1 MKKISLKMN
10 SIRKIIIPLFI
21 SFFSLLI
28 ISGNSA
34 EPAKTS
40 FEAVTAKLDRN
51 GHLLAYF
58 NTAKTMKQLGQMMD
72 SLIEIAKS
80 NDSAN
85 PLANNPFIGPMVSGI
100 SEAIKPAYE
109 ESGIGQIG
117 GVGMSSLAIKKDQW
131 RQKTFIYRDSK
142 KGEGLIWEMFGSEPH
157 SLEIL
162 ELAPAQTAL
171 LAHSDL
177 RISALMDWVD
187 RISEKVTGGQSVTA
201 SAPTEFKDILNAFD
215 DEVGFLMTLDPNK
228 QLKIPGFMIQA
239 EEDLEMNSFAFALI
253 ARTRGDKIISM
264 INETMEGGFATPQ
277 RTKLKGVN
285 LNSIPLPLPIPI
297 EGLDISPCYFQVDDY
312 MVLASST
319 SLGKSIIEAKNGK
332 GQITENDDFR
342 RLTEGLDLTSNG
354 ISYVS
359 SNFTEWSIKLNEL
372 SMGQMPKELKDS
384 FDIYLKYNQ
393 QMEGMVSLIKSEK
406 DGIMLETRSSVNL
419 TGEYLAHTAA
429 SIAIILGSSVQQ
441 FNESGMF
448 DDLGGF

>member
-1 MKKISLKMN
+1 MN
-10 SIRKIIIPLFI
+10 SIKQIIIPLLTCFL
-21 SFFSLLI
+21 SLKI
-28 ISGNSA
+28 ISVNSA
-34 EPAKTS
+34 EPAKTN

-58 NTAKTMKQLGQMMD
+58 NTAKTMKQLDQMMD
-72 SLIEIAKS
+72 SFIEIANS
-80 NDSAN
+80 SDSAN
-85 PLANNPFIGPMVSGI
+85 PLANNPFLGPMVSGI
-100 SEAIKPAYE
+100 TEAIKPAYE

-117 GVGMSSLAIKKDQW
+117 GVGMSSLAVKKDQW
-131 RQKTFIYRDSK
+131 RQKTFIYREPEKSN
-142 KGEGLIWEMFGSEPH
+142 GLIWEMFGSEPH

-162 ELAPAQTAL
+162 ELAPAQTGL

-177 RISALMDWVD
+177 RISALMNWID
-187 RISEKVTGGQSVTA
+187 RISEKVTGGKSVMA
-201 SAPTEFKDILNAFD
+201 SAPAEFKDILNAFD
-215 DEVGFLMTLDPNK
+215 DEVGFLMTIDPNK

-239 EEDLEMNSFAFALI
+239 EEDLEMDSFAFALI
-253 ARTRGDKIISM
+253 ARTKGDKILSI
-264 INETMEGGFATPQ
+264 INEAMEGGFAPPQ
-277 RTKLKGVN
+277 KTKIKGVN

-332 GQITENDDFR
+332 GQITENDDFKT
-342 RLTEGLDLTSNG
+342 LTEGLDLTSNG

-384 FDIYLKYNQ
+384 FNIYLEYNKQ
-393 QMEGMVSLIKSEK
+393 IKGMVSLIKSEK

-429 SIAIILGSSVQQ
+429 SIAIILGNSVQQ

-448 DDLGGF
+448 DDLGGFE

>member
-1 MKKISLKMN
+1 MN
-10 SIRKIIIPLFI
+10 SIKQIIIPLLTCFL
-21 SFFSLLI
+21 SLKI
-28 ISGNSA
+28 ISVNSA
-34 EPAKTS
+34 EPAKTN

-58 NTAKTMKQLGQMMD
+58 NTAKTMKQLDQMMD
-72 SLIEIAKS
+72 SLIEIANS
-80 NDSAN
+80 SDSAN
-85 PLANNPFIGPMVSGI
+85 PLANNPFLGPMVSGI
-100 SEAIKPAYE
+100 TEAIKPAYE

-117 GVGMSSLAIKKDQW
+117 GVGMSSLAVKKDQW
-131 RQKTFIYRDSK
+131 RQKTFIYREPEKSN
-142 KGEGLIWEMFGSEPH
+142 GLIWEIFGSEPH

-162 ELAPAQTAL
+162 ELAPAQTGL

-177 RISALMDWVD
+177 RISALMDWID
-187 RISEKVTGGQSVTA
+187 RISEKVTGGQSVMA
-201 SAPTEFKDILNAFD
+201 SAPAEFKDILNAFD
-215 DEVGFLMTLDPNK
+215 DEVGFLMTIDPNK

-239 EEDLEMNSFAFALI
+239 EEDLEMDSFAFALI
-253 ARTRGDKIISM
+253 ARTKGDKILSI
-264 INETMEGGFATPQ
+264 INEAMEGGFAPPQ
-277 RTKLKGVN
+277 KTKIKGVN

-332 GQITENDDFR
+332 GQITENDDFKT
-342 RLTEGLDLTSNG
+342 LTEGLDLTSNG

-384 FDIYLKYNQ
+384 FNIYLEYNKQ
-393 QMEGMVSLIKSEK
+393 IKGMVSLIKSEK
-406 DGIMLETRSSVNL
+406 DGIMFETRSSVNL

-429 SIAIILGSSVQQ
+429 SIAIILGNSVQQ

-448 DDLGGF
+448 DDLGGFE

>member
-1 MKKISLKMN
+1 MN
-10 SIRKIIIPLFI
+10 SIKQIIIPLLTCFL
-21 SFFSLLI
+21 SLKI
-28 ISGNSA
+28 ISVNSA
-34 EPAKTS
+34 EPAKTN

-58 NTAKTMKQLGQMMD
+58 NTAKTMKQLDQMMD
-72 SLIEIAKS
+72 SLIEIANS
-80 NDSAN
+80 SDSAN
-85 PLANNPFIGPMVSGI
+85 PLANNPFLGPMVSGI
-100 SEAIKPAYE
+100 TEAIKPAYE

-117 GVGMSSLAIKKDQW
+117 GVGMSSLAVKKDQW
-131 RQKTFIYRDSK
+131 RQKTFIYREPEKSN
-142 KGEGLIWEMFGSEPH
+142 GLIWEMFGSEPH

-162 ELAPAQTAL
+162 ELAPAQTGL

-177 RISALMDWVD
+177 RISALMDWID
-187 RISEKVTGGQSVTA
+187 RISEKVTGGQSVMA
-201 SAPTEFKDILNAFD
+201 SAPAEFKDILNAFD
-215 DEVGFLMTLDPNK
+215 DEVGFLMTIDPNK

-239 EEDLEMNSFAFALI
+239 EEDLEMDSFAFALI
-253 ARTRGDKIISM
+253 ARTKGDKILSI
-264 INETMEGGFATPQ
+264 INEAMEGGFAPPQ
-277 RTKLKGVN
+277 KTKIKGVN

-332 GQITENDDFR
+332 GQITENDDFKT
-342 RLTEGLDLTSNG
+342 LTEGLDLTSNG

-384 FDIYLKYNQ
+384 FNIYLEYNKQ
-393 QMEGMVSLIKSEK
+393 IKGMVSLIKSEK
-406 DGIMLETRSSVNL
+406 DGIMFETRSSVNL

-429 SIAIILGSSVQQ
+429 SIAIILGNSVQQ

-448 DDLGGF
+448 DDLGGFE

>member
-1 MKKISLKMN
+1 MN
-10 SIRKIIIPLFI
+10 SIKQIIIPLLTCFL
-21 SFFSLLI
+21 SLKI
-28 ISGNSA
+28 ISVNSA
-34 EPAKTS
+34 EPAKTN

-58 NTAKTMKQLGQMMD
+58 NTAKTMKQLDQMMD
-72 SLIEIAKS
+72 SLIEIANS

-85 PLANNPFIGPMVSGI
+85 PLANNPFLGPMVSGI
-100 SEAIKPAYE
+100 TEAIKPAYE

-117 GVGMSSLAIKKDQW
+117 GVGMSSLAVKKDQW
-131 RQKTFIYRDSK
+131 RQKTFIYREPEKSN
-142 KGEGLIWEMFGSEPH
+142 GLIWEMFGSEPH

-162 ELAPAQTAL
+162 ELAPAQTGF

-177 RISALMDWVD
+177 RISALMDWID
-187 RISEKVTGGQSVTA
+187 RISEKVTGGQSVMA
-201 SAPTEFKDILNAFD
+201 SAPAEFKDILNAFD
-215 DEVGFLMTLDPNK
+215 DEVGFLMTIDPNK

-239 EEDLEMNSFAFALI
+239 EEDLEMDSFAFALI
-253 ARTRGDKIISM
+253 ARTKGDKILSI
-264 INETMEGGFATPQ
+264 INEAMEGGFAPPQ
-277 RTKLKGVN
+277 KTKIKGVN

-332 GQITENDDFR
+332 GQITENDDFKT
-342 RLTEGLDLTSNG
+342 LTEGLDLTSNG

-384 FDIYLKYNQ
+384 FNIYLEYNKQ
-393 QMEGMVSLIKSEK
+393 IKGMISLIKSEK
-406 DGIMLETRSSVNL
+406 DGIMFETRSSVNL

-429 SIAIILGSSVQQ
+429 SIAIILGNSVQQ

-448 DDLGGF
+448 DDLGGFE

>member
-1 MKKISLKMN
+1 MN
-10 SIRKIIIPLFI
+10 SIKQIIIPLLTCFL
-21 SFFSLLI
+21 SLKI
-28 ISGNSA
+28 ISVNSA
-34 EPAKTS
+34 EPAKTN

-58 NTAKTMKQLGQMMD
+58 NTAKTMKQLDQMMD
-72 SLIEIAKS
+72 SLIEIANS
-80 NDSAN
+80 SDSAN
-85 PLANNPFIGPMVSGI
+85 PLANNPFLGPMVSGI
-100 SEAIKPAYE
+100 TEAIKPAYE

-117 GVGMSSLAIKKDQW
+117 GVGMSSLAVKKNQW
-131 RQKTFIYRDSK
+131 RQKTFIYREPEKSN
-142 KGEGLIWEMFGSEPH
+142 GLIWEMFGSEPH

-162 ELAPAQTAL
+162 ELAPAQTGL

-177 RISALMDWVD
+177 RISALMDWID
-187 RISEKVTGGQSVTA
+187 RISEKVTGGQSVMA
-201 SAPTEFKDILNAFD
+201 SAPAEFKDILNAFD
-215 DEVGFLMTLDPNK
+215 DEVGFLMTIDPNK

-239 EEDLEMNSFAFALI
+239 EEDLEMDSFAFALI
-253 ARTRGDKIISM
+253 ARTKGDKILSI
-264 INETMEGGFATPQ
+264 INEAMEGGFAPPQ
-277 RTKLKGVN
+277 KTKIKGVN

-332 GQITENDDFR
+332 GQITENDDFKT
-342 RLTEGLDLTSNG
+342 LTEGLDLTSNG

-384 FDIYLKYNQ
+384 FNIYLEYNKQ
-393 QMEGMVSLIKSEK
+393 IKGMVSLIKSEK
-406 DGIMLETRSSVNL
+406 DGIMFETRSSVNL

-429 SIAIILGSSVQQ
+429 SIAIILGNSVQQ

-448 DDLGGF
+448 DDLGGFE

>member
-1 MKKISLKMN
+1 MN
-10 SIRKIIIPLFI
+10 SIRQIIIPLFTC
-21 SFFSLLI
+21 FLSLKI
-28 ISGNSA
+28 ISVNSA
-34 EPAKTS
+34 EPAKTN

-58 NTAKTMKQLGQMMD
+58 NTAKTMKQLDQMMD
-72 SLIEIAKS
+72 SLIEIANS
-80 NDSAN
+80 SDSAN
-85 PLANNPFIGPMVSGI
+85 PLANNPFLGPMVSGI
-100 SEAIKPAYE
+100 TEAIKPAYE

-117 GVGMSSLAIKKDQW
+117 GVGMSSLAVKKDQW
-131 RQKTFIYRDSK
+131 RQKTFIYREPEKSN
-142 KGEGLIWEMFGSEPH
+142 GLIWEMFGSEPH

-162 ELAPAQTAL
+162 ELAPAQTGL

-177 RISALMDWVD
+177 RISALMDWID
-187 RISEKVTGGQSVTA
+187 RISEKVTGGQSVMA
-201 SAPTEFKDILNAFD
+201 SAPAEFKDILNAFD
-215 DEVGFLMTLDPNK
+215 DEVGFLMTIDPNK

-239 EEDLEMNSFAFALI
+239 EEDLEMDSFAFALI
-253 ARTRGDKIISM
+253 ARTKGDKILSI
-264 INETMEGGFATPQ
+264 INEAMEGGFAPPQ
-277 RTKLKGVN
+277 KTKIKGVN

-312 MVLASST
+312 IVLASST

-332 GQITENDDFR
+332 GQITENDDFKT
-342 RLTEGLDLTSNG
+342 LTEGLDLTSNG

-384 FDIYLKYNQ
+384 FNIYLEYNKQ
-393 QMEGMVSLIKSEK
+393 IKGMISLIKSEK
-406 DGIMLETRSSVNL
+406 DGIMFETRSSVNL

-429 SIAIILGSSVQQ
+429 SIAIILGNSVQQ

-448 DDLGGF
+448 DDLGGFE

>member
-1 MKKISLKMN
+1 MKQ
-10 SIRKIIIPLFI
+10 IIIPLLTCFL
-21 SFFSLLI
+21 SLKI
-28 ISGNSA
+28 ISVNSA
-34 EPAKTS
+34 EPAKTN

-58 NTAKTMKQLGQMMD
+58 NTAKTMKQLDQMMD
-72 SLIEIAKS
+72 SLIEIANS
-80 NDSAN
+80 SDSAN
-85 PLANNPFIGPMVSGI
+85 PLANNPFLGPMVSGI
-100 SEAIKPAYE
+100 TEAIKPAYE

-117 GVGMSSLAIKKDQW
+117 GVGMSSLAVKKDQW
-131 RQKTFIYRDSK
+131 RQKTFIYREPEKSN
-142 KGEGLIWEMFGSEPH
+142 GLIWEMFGSEPH

-162 ELAPAQTAL
+162 ELAPAQTGL

-177 RISALMDWVD
+177 RISALMDWID
-187 RISEKVTGGQSVTA
+187 RISEKVTGGQSVMA
-201 SAPTEFKDILNAFD
+201 SAPAEFKDILNAFD
-215 DEVGFLMTLDPNK
+215 DEVGFLMTIDPNK

-239 EEDLEMNSFAFALI
+239 EEDLEMDSFAFALI
-253 ARTRGDKIISM
+253 ARTKGDKILSI
-264 INETMEGGFATPQ
+264 INEAMEGGFAPPQ
-277 RTKLKGVN
+277 KTKIKGVN

-332 GQITENDDFR
+332 GQITENDDFKT
-342 RLTEGLDLTSNG
+342 LTEGLDLTSNG

-384 FDIYLKYNQ
+384 FNIYLEYNKQ
-393 QMEGMVSLIKSEK
+393 IKGMVSLIKSEK
-406 DGIMLETRSSVNL
+406 DGIMFETRSSVNL

-429 SIAIILGSSVQQ
+429 SIAIILGNSVQQ

-448 DDLGGF
+448 DDLGGFE

>member
-1 MKKISLKMN
+1 MN
-10 SIRKIIIPLFI
+10 SIKQIILPLLTCFLSLKII
-21 SFFSLLI
+21 SV
-28 ISGNSA
+28 NSA
-34 EPAKTS
+34 EPAKTN

-58 NTAKTMKQLGQMMD
+58 NTAKTMKQLDQMMD
-72 SLIEIAKS
+72 SLIEIANS
-80 NDSAN
+80 SDSAN
-85 PLANNPFIGPMVSGI
+85 PLANNPFLGPMVSGI
-100 SEAIKPAYE
+100 TEAIKPAYE

-117 GVGMSSLAIKKDQW
+117 GVGMSSLAVKKDQW
-131 RQKTFIYRDSK
+131 RQKTFIYREPEKSN
-142 KGEGLIWEMFGSEPH
+142 GLIWEMFGSEPH

-162 ELAPAQTAL
+162 ELAPAQTGL

-177 RISALMDWVD
+177 RISALMDWID
-187 RISEKVTGGQSVTA
+187 RISEKVTGGQSVMA
-201 SAPTEFKDILNAFD
+201 SAPAEFKDILNAFD
-215 DEVGFLMTLDPNK
+215 DEVGFLMTIDPNK

-239 EEDLEMNSFAFALI
+239 EEDLEMDSFAFALI
-253 ARTRGDKIISM
+253 ARTKGDKILSI
-264 INETMEGGFATPQ
+264 INEAMEGGFAPPQ
-277 RTKLKGVN
+277 KTKIKGVN

-332 GQITENDDFR
+332 GQITENDDFKT
-342 RLTEGLDLTSNG
+342 LTEGLDLTSNG

-384 FDIYLKYNQ
+384 FNIYLEYNKQ
-393 QMEGMVSLIKSEK
+393 IKGMVSLIKSEK
-406 DGIMLETRSSVNL
+406 DGIMFETRSSVNL

-429 SIAIILGSSVQQ
+429 SIAIILGNSVQQ

-448 DDLGGF
+448 DDLGGFE

>member
-1 MKKISLKMN
+1 MN
-10 SIRKIIIPLFI
+10 SIKQIIIPLLTCFL
-21 SFFSLLI
+21 SLKI
-28 ISGNSA
+28 ISVNSA
-34 EPAKTS
+34 EPAKTN

-58 NTAKTMKQLGQMMD
+58 NTAKTMKQLDQMMD
-72 SLIEIAKS
+72 SLIEIANS

-85 PLANNPFIGPMVSGI
+85 PLANNPFLGPMVSGI
-100 SEAIKPAYE
+100 TEAIKPAYE

-117 GVGMSSLAIKKDQW
+117 GVGMSSLAVKKDQW
-131 RQKTFIYRDSK
+131 RQKTFIYREPEKSN
-142 KGEGLIWEMFGSEPH
+142 GLIWEMFGSEPH

-162 ELAPAQTAL
+162 ELAPAQTGL

-177 RISALMDWVD
+177 RISALMDWID
-187 RISEKVTGGQSVTA
+187 RISEKVTGGQSVMA
-201 SAPTEFKDILNAFD
+201 SAPAEFKDILNAFD
-215 DEVGFLMTLDPNK
+215 DEVGFLMTIDPNK

-239 EEDLEMNSFAFALI
+239 EEDLEMDSFAFALI
-253 ARTRGDKIISM
+253 ARTKGDKILSI
-264 INETMEGGFATPQ
+264 INEAMEGGFAPPQ
-277 RTKLKGVN
+277 KTKIKGVN

-332 GQITENDDFR
+332 GQITENDDFKT
-342 RLTEGLDLTSNG
+342 LTEGLDLTSNG

-384 FDIYLKYNQ
+384 FNIYLEYNKQ
-393 QMEGMVSLIKSEK
+393 IKGMISLIKSEK
-406 DGIMLETRSSVNL
+406 DGIMFETRSSVNL

-429 SIAIILGSSVQQ
+429 SIAIILGNSVQQ

-448 DDLGGF
+448 DDLGGFE

>member
-1 MKKISLKMN
+1 MN
-10 SIRKIIIPLFI
+10 SIKQIIIPLLTCFL
-21 SFFSLLI
+21 SLKI
-28 ISGNSA
+28 ISVNSA
-34 EPAKTS
+34 EPAKTN

-58 NTAKTMKQLGQMMD
+58 NTAKTMKQLDQMMD
-72 SLIEIAKS
+72 SLIEIANS
-80 NDSAN
+80 SDSAN
-85 PLANNPFIGPMVSGI
+85 PLANNPFLGPMVSGI
-100 SEAIKPAYE
+100 TEAIKPAYE

-117 GVGMSSLAIKKDQW
+117 GVGMSSLAVKKDQW
-131 RQKTFIYRDSK
+131 RQKTFIYREPEKSN
-142 KGEGLIWEMFGSEPH
+142 GLIWEMFGSEPH

-162 ELAPAQTAL
+162 ELAPAQTGL

-177 RISALMDWVD
+177 RISALMDWID
-187 RISEKVTGGQSVTA
+187 RISEKVTGGQSVMA
-201 SAPTEFKDILNAFD
+201 SAPAEFKDILNAFD
-215 DEVGFLMTLDPNK
+215 DEVGFLMTIDPNK

-239 EEDLEMNSFAFALI
+239 EKDLEMDSFAFALI
-253 ARTRGDKIISM
+253 ARTKGDKILSI
-264 INETMEGGFATPQ
+264 INEAMEGGFAPPQ
-277 RTKLKGVN
+277 KTKIKGVN

-312 MVLASST
+312 IVLASST

-332 GQITENDDFR
+332 GQITENDDFKT
-342 RLTEGLDLTSNG
+342 LTEGLDLTSNG

-384 FDIYLKYNQ
+384 FNIYLEYNKQ
-393 QMEGMVSLIKSEK
+393 IKGMVSLIKSEK

-429 SIAIILGSSVQQ
+429 SIAIILGNSVQQ

-448 DDLGGF
+448 DDLGGFE

>member
-1 MKKISLKMN
+1 MN
-10 SIRKIIIPLFI
+10 SIRKIIIPLFTFFLSLKLI
-21 SFFSLLI
+21 SV
-28 ISGNSA
+28 NSA
-34 EPAKTS
+34 EPAKTN

-58 NTAKTMKQLGQMMD
+58 NTAKTMKQLDQMMD
-72 SLIEIAKS
+72 SFIEIANS
-80 NDSAN
+80 SDSAN
-85 PLANNPFIGPMVSGI
+85 PLANNPFLGPMVSGI
-100 SEAIKPAYE
+100 TEAIKPAYE
-109 ESGIGQIG
+109 VSGIGQIG
-117 GVGMSSLAIKKDQW
+117 GVGMSSLAVKKDQW
-131 RQKTFIYRDSK
+131 RQKTFIYREPEK
-142 KGEGLIWEMFGSEPH
+142 NNGLIWEMFGSEPH

-162 ELAPAQTAL
+162 KLAPAQTGL

-177 RISALMDWVD
+177 RISALMDWID
-187 RISEKVTGGQSVTA
+187 RISEKVTGGQSVMA
-201 SAPTEFKDILNAFD
+201 SAPAEFKDILNAFD
-215 DEVGFLMTLDPNK
+215 DEVGFLMTIDPNK

-253 ARTRGDKIISM
+253 ARTKGDKILSI
-264 INETMEGGFATPQ
+264 INEAMEGGFAPPQ
-277 RTKLKGVN
+277 KTKIKGVN

-312 MVLASST
+312 IVLASST

-332 GQITENDDFR
+332 GQITENDDFKT
-342 RLTEGLDLTSNG
+342 LTEGLDLTSNG

-384 FDIYLKYNQ
+384 FNIYLEYNKQ
-393 QMEGMVSLIKSEK
+393 IKGMVSLIKSEK

-429 SIAIILGSSVQQ
+429 SIAIILGNSVQQ

-448 DDLGGF
+448 DDLGGFE

>member
-1 MKKISLKMN
+1 MN
-10 SIRKIIIPLFI
+10 SIKQIIIPLLTCFL
-21 SFFSLLI
+21 SLKI
-28 ISGNSA
+28 ISVNSA
-34 EPAKTS
+34 EPAKTN

-58 NTAKTMKQLGQMMD
+58 NTAKTMKQLDQMMD
-72 SLIEIAKS
+72 SLIEIANS
-80 NDSAN
+80 SDSAN
-85 PLANNPFIGPMVSGI
+85 PLANNPFLGPMVSGI
-100 SEAIKPAYE
+100 TEAIKPAYE

-117 GVGMSSLAIKKDQW
+117 GVGMSSLAVKKDQW
-131 RQKTFIYRDSK
+131 RQKTFIYREPEKSN
-142 KGEGLIWEMFGSEPH
+142 GLIWEMFGSEPH
-157 SLEIL
+157 PLEIL
-162 ELAPAQTAL
+162 ELAPAQTGL

-177 RISALMDWVD
+177 RISALMDWID
-187 RISEKVTGGQSVTA
+187 RISEKVTGGQSVMA
-201 SAPTEFKDILNAFD
+201 SAPAEFKDILNAFD
-215 DEVGFLMTLDPNK
+215 DEVGFLMTIDPNK

-239 EEDLEMNSFAFALI
+239 EEDLEMDSFAFALI
-253 ARTRGDKIISM
+253 ARTKGDKILSI
-264 INETMEGGFATPQ
+264 INEAMEGGFAPPQ
-277 RTKLKGVN
+277 KTKIKGVN

-332 GQITENDDFR
+332 GQITENDDFKT
-342 RLTEGLDLTSNG
+342 LTEGLDLTSNG

-384 FDIYLKYNQ
+384 FNIYLEYNKQ
-393 QMEGMVSLIKSEK
+393 IKGMVSLIKSEK
-406 DGIMLETRSSVNL
+406 DGIMFETRSSVNL

-429 SIAIILGSSVQQ
+429 SIAIILGNSVQQ

-448 DDLGGF
+448 DDLGGFE

>member
-1 MKKISLKMN
+1 MN
-10 SIRKIIIPLFI
+10 SIKQIIIPLLTCFL
-21 SFFSLLI
+21 SLKI
-28 ISGNSA
+28 ISVNSA
-34 EPAKTS
+34 EPAKTN

-58 NTAKTMKQLGQMMD
+58 NTAKTMKQLDQMMA
-72 SLIEIAKS
+72 SLIEIANS
-80 NDSAN
+80 SDSAN
-85 PLANNPFIGPMVSGI
+85 PLANNPFLGPMVSGI
-100 SEAIKPAYE
+100 TEAIKPAYE

-117 GVGMSSLAIKKDQW
+117 GVGMSSLAVKKDQW
-131 RQKTFIYRDSK
+131 RQKTFIYREPEKSN
-142 KGEGLIWEMFGSEPH
+142 GLIWEMFGSEPH

-162 ELAPAQTAL
+162 ELAPAQTGL

-177 RISALMDWVD
+177 RISALMDWID
-187 RISEKVTGGQSVTA
+187 RISEKVTGGQSVMA
-201 SAPTEFKDILNAFD
+201 SAPAEFKDILNAFD
-215 DEVGFLMTLDPNK
+215 DEVGFLMTIDPNK

-239 EEDLEMNSFAFALI
+239 EEDLEMDSFAFALI
-253 ARTRGDKIISM
+253 ARTKGDKILSI
-264 INETMEGGFATPQ
+264 INEAMEGGFAPPQ
-277 RTKLKGVN
+277 KTKIKGVN

-332 GQITENDDFR
+332 GQITENDDFKT
-342 RLTEGLDLTSNG
+342 LTEGLDLTSNG

-384 FDIYLKYNQ
+384 FNIYLEYNKQ
-393 QMEGMVSLIKSEK
+393 IKGMVSLIKSEK

-429 SIAIILGSSVQQ
+429 SIAIILGNSVQQ

-448 DDLGGF
+448 DDLGGFE

>member
-1 MKKISLKMN
+1 MN
-10 SIRKIIIPLFI
+10 SIKQIIIPLLTCFL
-21 SFFSLLI
+21 SLKI
-28 ISGNSA
+28 ISVNSA
-34 EPAKTS
+34 EPAKTN

-58 NTAKTMKQLGQMMD
+58 NTAKTMKQLDQMMD
-72 SLIEIAKS
+72 SLIEIANS
-80 NDSAN
+80 SDSAN
-85 PLANNPFIGPMVSGI
+85 PLANNPFLGPMVSGI
-100 SEAIKPAYE
+100 TEAIKPAYE

-117 GVGMSSLAIKKDQW
+117 GVGMSSLAVKKDQW
-131 RQKTFIYRDSK
+131 RQKTFIYREPEKSN
-142 KGEGLIWEMFGSEPH
+142 GLIWEMFGSEPH

-162 ELAPAQTAL
+162 ELAPAQTGL

-177 RISALMDWVD
+177 RISALMDWID
-187 RISEKVTGGQSVTA
+187 RISEKVTGGQSVMA
-201 SAPTEFKDILNAFD
+201 SAPAEFKDILNAFD
-215 DEVGFLMTLDPNK
+215 DEVGFLMTIDPNK

-239 EEDLEMNSFAFALI
+239 EEDLEMDSFAFALI
-253 ARTRGDKIISM
+253 ARTKGDKILSI
-264 INETMEGGFATPQ
+264 INEAMEGGFAPPQ
-277 RTKLKGVN
+277 KTKIKGVN

-332 GQITENDDFR
+332 GQITENDDFKT
-342 RLTEGLDLTSNG
+342 LTEGLDLTSNG

-384 FDIYLKYNQ
+384 FNIYLEYNKQ
-393 QMEGMVSLIKSEK
+393 IKGMISLIKSEK
-406 DGIMLETRSSVNL
+406 DGIMFETRSSVNL

-429 SIAIILGSSVQQ
+429 SIAIILGNSVQQ

-448 DDLGGF
+448 DDLGGFE

>member
-1 MKKISLKMN
+1 MN
-10 SIRKIIIPLFI
+10 SIKQIIIPLLTCFL
-21 SFFSLLI
+21 SLKI
-28 ISGNSA
+28 ISVNSA
-34 EPAKTS
+34 EPAKTN
-40 FEAVTAKLDRN
+40 FEAVTAKLDLN

-58 NTAKTMKQLGQMMD
+58 NTAKTMKQLDQMMD
-72 SLIEIAKS
+72 SLIEIANS
-80 NDSAN
+80 SDSAN
-85 PLANNPFIGPMVSGI
+85 PLANNPFLGPMVSGI
-100 SEAIKPAYE
+100 TEAIKPAYE

-117 GVGMSSLAIKKDQW
+117 GVGMSSLAVKKDQW
-131 RQKTFIYRDSK
+131 RQKTFIYREPEKSN
-142 KGEGLIWEMFGSEPH
+142 GLIWEMFGSEPH

-162 ELAPAQTAL
+162 ELAPAQTGL

-177 RISALMDWVD
+177 RISALMDWID
-187 RISEKVTGGQSVTA
+187 RISEKVTGGQSVMA
-201 SAPTEFKDILNAFD
+201 SAPAEFKDILNAFD
-215 DEVGFLMTLDPNK
+215 DEVGFLMTIDPNK

-239 EEDLEMNSFAFALI
+239 EEDLEMDSFAFALI
-253 ARTRGDKIISM
+253 ARTKGDKILSI
-264 INETMEGGFATPQ
+264 INEAMEGGFAPPQ
-277 RTKLKGVN
+277 KTKIKGVN

-332 GQITENDDFR
+332 GQITENDDFKT
-342 RLTEGLDLTSNG
+342 LTEGLDLTSNG

-384 FDIYLKYNQ
+384 FNIYLEYNKQ
-393 QMEGMVSLIKSEK
+393 IKGMISLTKSEN

-429 SIAIILGSSVQQ
+429 SIAIILGNSVQQ

-448 DDLGGF
+448 DDLGGFE

>member
-1 MKKISLKMN
+1 MN
-10 SIRKIIIPLFI
+10 SIKQIIIPLLTCFL
-21 SFFSLLI
+21 SLKI
-28 ISGNSA
+28 ISVNSA
-34 EPAKTS
+34 EPAKTN

-58 NTAKTMKQLGQMMD
+58 NTAKTMKQLDQMMD
-72 SLIEIAKS
+72 SLIEIANS
-80 NDSAN
+80 SDSAN
-85 PLANNPFIGPMVSGI
+85 PLANNPFLGPMVSGI
-100 SEAIKPAYE
+100 TEAIKPAYE

-117 GVGMSSLAIKKDQW
+117 GVGMSSLAVKKDQW
-131 RQKTFIYRDSK
+131 RQKTFIYREPEKSN
-142 KGEGLIWEMFGSEPH
+142 GLIWEMFGSEPH

-162 ELAPAQTAL
+162 ELAPAQTGL

-177 RISALMDWVD
+177 RISALMDWID
-187 RISEKVTGGQSVTA
+187 RISEKVTGGQSVMA
-201 SAPTEFKDILNAFD
+201 SAPAEFKDILNAFD
-215 DEVGFLMTLDPNK
+215 DEVGFLMTIDPNK

-239 EEDLEMNSFAFALI
+239 EEDLEMDSFAFALI
-253 ARTRGDKIISM
+253 ARTKGDKILSI
-264 INETMEGGFATPQ
+264 INEAMEGGFAPPQ
-277 RTKLKGVN
+277 KTKIKGIN

-332 GQITENDDFR
+332 GQITENDDFKT
-342 RLTEGLDLTSNG
+342 LTEGLDLTSNG

-384 FDIYLKYNQ
+384 FNIYLEYNKQ
-393 QMEGMVSLIKSEK
+393 IKGMVSLIKSEK
-406 DGIMLETRSSVNL
+406 DGIMFETRSSVNL

-429 SIAIILGSSVQQ
+429 SIAIILGNSVQQ

-448 DDLGGF
+448 DDLGGFE

>member
-1 MKKISLKMN
+1 MN
-10 SIRKIIIPLFI
+10 SIKQIIIPLLTCFL
-21 SFFSLLI
+21 SLKI
-28 ISGNSA
+28 ISVNSA
-34 EPAKTS
+34 EPAKTN

-58 NTAKTMKQLGQMMD
+58 NTAKTMKQLDQMMD
-72 SLIEIAKS
+72 SLIEIANS
-80 NDSAN
+80 SDSAN
-85 PLANNPFIGPMVSGI
+85 PLANNPFLGPMVSGI
-100 SEAIKPAYE
+100 TEAIKPAYE

-117 GVGMSSLAIKKDQW
+117 GVGMSSLAVKKDQW
-131 RQKTFIYRDSK
+131 RQKTFIYREPEKSN
-142 KGEGLIWEMFGSEPH
+142 GLIWEMFGSEPH

-162 ELAPAQTAL
+162 ELAPAQTGL

-177 RISALMDWVD
+177 RISALMDWID
-187 RISEKVTGGQSVTA
+187 RISEKVTGGQSVMA
-201 SAPTEFKDILNAFD
+201 SAPAEFKDILNAFD
-215 DEVGFLMTLDPNK
+215 DEVGFLMTIDPNK

-239 EEDLEMNSFAFALI
+239 EEDLEMDSFAFALI
-253 ARTRGDKIISM
+253 ARTKGDKILSI
-264 INETMEGGFATPQ
+264 INEAMEGGFAPPQ
-277 RTKLKGVN
+277 KTKIKGVN

-332 GQITENDDFR
+332 GQIIENDDFKT
-342 RLTEGLDLTSNG
+342 LTEGLDLTSNG

-384 FDIYLKYNQ
+384 FNIYLEYNKQ
-393 QMEGMVSLIKSEK
+393 IKGMVSLIKSEK
-406 DGIMLETRSSVNL
+406 DGIMFETRSSVNL

-429 SIAIILGSSVQQ
+429 SIAIILGNSVQQ

-448 DDLGGF
+448 DDLGGFE

>member
-1 MKKISLKMN
+1 MKQ
-10 SIRKIIIPLFI
+10 IIIPLLTCFL
-21 SFFSLLI
+21 SLKI
-28 ISGNSA
+28 ISVNSA
-34 EPAKTS
+34 EPAKTN

-58 NTAKTMKQLGQMMD
+58 NTAKTMKQLDQMMD
-72 SLIEIAKS
+72 SLIEIANS
-80 NDSAN
+80 SDSAN
-85 PLANNPFIGPMVSGI
+85 PLANNPFLGPMVSGI
-100 SEAIKPAYE
+100 TEAIKPAYE

-117 GVGMSSLAIKKDQW
+117 GVGMSSLAVKKDQW
-131 RQKTFIYRDSK
+131 RQKTFIYREPEKSN
-142 KGEGLIWEMFGSEPH
+142 GLIWEMFGSEPH

-162 ELAPAQTAL
+162 ELAPAQTGL

-177 RISALMDWVD
+177 RISALMDWID
-187 RISEKVTGGQSVTA
+187 RISEKVTGGQSVMA
-201 SAPTEFKDILNAFD
+201 SAPAEFKDILNAFD
-215 DEVGFLMTLDPNK
+215 DEVGFLMTIDPNK

-239 EEDLEMNSFAFALI
+239 EEDLEMDSFAFALI
-253 ARTRGDKIISM
+253 ARTKGDKILSI
-264 INETMEGGFATPQ
+264 INETMEGGFAPPQ
-277 RTKLKGVN
+277 KTKIKGVN

-332 GQITENDDFR
+332 GQITENDDFKT
-342 RLTEGLDLTSNG
+342 LTEGLDLTSNG

-384 FDIYLKYNQ
+384 FNIYLEYNKQ
-393 QMEGMVSLIKSEK
+393 IKGMVSLIKSEK
-406 DGIMLETRSSVNL
+406 DGIMFETRSSVNL

-429 SIAIILGSSVQQ
+429 SIAIILGNSVQQ

-448 DDLGGF
+448 DDLGGFE

>member
-1 MKKISLKMN
+1 MN
-10 SIRKIIIPLFI
+10 SIRQIIIPLLTCFL
-21 SFFSLLI
+21 SLKI
-28 ISGNSA
+28 ISVNSA
-34 EPAKTS
+34 EPAKTN
-40 FEAVTAKLDRN
+40 FEAVTAKLDLN

-58 NTAKTMKQLGQMMD
+58 NTAKTMKQLDQMMD
-72 SLIEIAKS
+72 SLIEIANS
-80 NDSAN
+80 SDSAN
-85 PLANNPFIGPMVSGI
+85 PLANNPFLGPMVSGI
-100 SEAIKPAYE
+100 TEAIKPAYE

-117 GVGMSSLAIKKDQW
+117 GVGMSSLAVKKDQW
-131 RQKTFIYRDSK
+131 RQKTFIYREPEKSN
-142 KGEGLIWEMFGSEPH
+142 GLIWEMFGNEPH

-162 ELAPAQTAL
+162 ELAPAQTGL

-177 RISALMDWVD
+177 RISALMDWID
-187 RISEKVTGGQSVTA
+187 RISEKVTGGQSVMA
-201 SAPTEFKDILNAFD
+201 SAPAEFKDILNAFD
-215 DEVGFLMTLDPNK
+215 DEVGFLMTIDPNK

-239 EEDLEMNSFAFALI
+239 EEDLEMDSFAFALI
-253 ARTRGDKIISM
+253 ARTKGDKILSI
-264 INETMEGGFATPQ
+264 INEAMEGGFAPPQ
-277 RTKLKGVN
+277 KTKIKGVN

-332 GQITENDDFR
+332 GQITENDDFKT
-342 RLTEGLDLTSNG
+342 LTEGLDLTSNG

-384 FDIYLKYNQ
+384 FNIYLEYNKQ
-393 QMEGMVSLIKSEK
+393 IKGMISLIKSEK
-406 DGIMLETRSSVNL
+406 DGIMFETRSSVNL

-429 SIAIILGSSVQQ
+429 SIAIILGNSVQQ

-448 DDLGGF
+448 DDLGGFE

>member
-1 MKKISLKMN
+1 MN
-10 SIRKIIIPLFI
+10 SIRKIIIPLFTCLL
-21 SFFSLLI
+21 SLKI
-28 ISGNSA
+28 ISVNSA
-34 EPAKTS
+34 EPAKTN

-58 NTAKTMKQLGQMMD
+58 NTAKTMKQLDQMMD
-72 SLIEIAKS
+72 SFIEIANS
-80 NDSAN
+80 SDSAN
-85 PLANNPFIGPMVSGI
+85 PLANNPFLGPMVSGI
-100 SEAIKPAYE
+100 TEAIKPAYE

-117 GVGMSSLAIKKDQW
+117 GVGMSSLAVKKDQW
-131 RQKTFIYRDSK
+131 RQKTFIYREPEKSN
-142 KGEGLIWEMFGSEPH
+142 GLIWEMFGSEPH

-162 ELAPAQTAL
+162 ELAPAQTGL

-177 RISALMDWVD
+177 RISALMDWID
-187 RISEKVTGGQSVTA
+187 RISEKVTGGQSVMA
-201 SAPTEFKDILNAFD
+201 SAPAEFKDILNAFD
-215 DEVGFLMTLDPNK
+215 DEVGFLMTIDPNK

-253 ARTRGDKIISM
+253 ARTKGDKILSI
-264 INETMEGGFATPQ
+264 INEAMEGGFAPPQ
-277 RTKLKGVN
+277 KTKIKGVN

-332 GQITENDDFR
+332 GQITENDDFKT
-342 RLTEGLDLTSNG
+342 LTEGLDLTSNG

-384 FDIYLKYNQ
+384 FNIYLEYNKKIK
-393 QMEGMVSLIKSEK
+393 GMVSLIKSEK
-406 DGIMLETRSSVNL
+406 DGIMFETRTSVNL

-429 SIAIILGSSVQQ
+429 SIAIILGTSVQQ

-448 DDLGGF
+448 DDLGGFE

>member
-1 MKKISLKMN
+1 MN
-10 SIRKIIIPLFI
+10 SIKQIIIPLLTCFL
-21 SFFSLLI
+21 SLKI
-28 ISGNSA
+28 ISVNSA
-34 EPAKTS
+34 EPAKTN

-58 NTAKTMKQLGQMMD
+58 NTAKTMKQLDQMMD
-72 SLIEIAKS
+72 SLIEIANS
-80 NDSAN
+80 SDSAN
-85 PLANNPFIGPMVSGI
+85 PLANNPFLGPMVSGI
-100 SEAIKPAYE
+100 TEAIKPAYE

-117 GVGMSSLAIKKDQW
+117 GVGMSSLAVKKDQW
-131 RQKTFIYRDSK
+131 RQKTFIYREPEKSN
-142 KGEGLIWEMFGSEPH
+142 GLIWEMFGSEPH

-162 ELAPAQTAL
+162 ELAPAQTGL

-177 RISALMDWVD
+177 RISALMDWID
-187 RISEKVTGGQSVTA
+187 RISEKVTGGQSVMA
-201 SAPTEFKDILNAFD
+201 SAPAEFKDILNAFD
-215 DEVGFLMTLDPNK
+215 DEVGFLMTIDPNK

-239 EEDLEMNSFAFALI
+239 EEDLEMDSFAFALI
-253 ARTRGDKIISM
+253 ARTKGDKILSI
-264 INETMEGGFATPQ
+264 INEAMEGGFAPPQ
-277 RTKLKGVN
+277 KTKIKGVN

-332 GQITENDDFR
+332 GQITENDDFKT
-342 RLTEGLDLTSNG
+342 LTEGLDLTSNG

-384 FDIYLKYNQ
+384 FNIYLEYNKQ
-393 QMEGMVSLIKSEK
+393 IKGMVSLIKSEK

-429 SIAIILGSSVQQ
+429 SIAIILGNSVQQ

-448 DDLGGF
+448 DDLRGFE

>member
-1 MKKISLKMN
+1 MN
-10 SIRKIIIPLFI
+10 SIRQIIIPLFTC
-21 SFFSLLI
+21 FLSLKI
-28 ISGNSA
+28 ISVNSA
-34 EPAKTS
+34 EPAKTN

-58 NTAKTMKQLGQMMD
+58 NTAKTMKQLDQMMD
-72 SLIEIAKS
+72 SLIEIANS
-80 NDSAN
+80 SDSAN
-85 PLANNPFIGPMVSGI
+85 PLANNPFLGPMVSGI
-100 SEAIKPAYE
+100 TEAIKPAYE

-117 GVGMSSLAIKKDQW
+117 GVGMSSLAVKKDQW
-131 RQKTFIYRDSK
+131 RQKTFIYREPEKSN
-142 KGEGLIWEMFGSEPH
+142 GLIWEMFGNEPH

-162 ELAPAQTAL
+162 ELAPAQTGL

-177 RISALMDWVD
+177 RISALMDWID
-187 RISEKVTGGQSVTA
+187 RISEKVTGGQSVMA
-201 SAPTEFKDILNAFD
+201 SAPAEFKDILNAFD
-215 DEVGFLMTLDPNK
+215 DEVGFLMTIDPNK

-239 EEDLEMNSFAFALI
+239 EEDLEMDSFAFALI
-253 ARTRGDKIISM
+253 ARTKGDKILSI
-264 INETMEGGFATPQ
+264 INEAMEGGFAPPQ
-277 RTKLKGVN
+277 KTKIKGVN

-312 MVLASST
+312 IVLASST

-332 GQITENDDFR
+332 GQITENDDFKT
-342 RLTEGLDLTSNG
+342 LTEGLDLTSNG

-384 FDIYLKYNQ
+384 FNIYLEYNKQ
-393 QMEGMVSLIKSEK
+393 IKGMVSLIKSEK
-406 DGIMLETRSSVNL
+406 DGIMFETRSSVNL

-429 SIAIILGSSVQQ
+429 SIAIILGNSVQQ

-448 DDLGGF
+448 DDLGGFE

>member
-1 MKKISLKMN
+1 MN
-10 SIRKIIIPLFI
+10 SIRKIIIPLFTCLL
-21 SFFSLLI
+21 SLKI
-28 ISGNSA
+28 ISVNSA
-34 EPAKTS
+34 EPARTN

-58 NTAKTMKQLGQMMD
+58 NTAKTMKQLDQMMD
-72 SLIEIAKS
+72 SFIEIANS
-80 NDSAN
+80 SDSAN
-85 PLANNPFIGPMVSGI
+85 PLANNPFLGPMVSGI
-100 SEAIKPAYE
+100 TEAIKPAYE

-117 GVGMSSLAIKKDQW
+117 GVGMSSLAVKKDQW
-131 RQKTFIYRDSK
+131 RQKTFIYREPEKSN
-142 KGEGLIWEMFGSEPH
+142 GLIWEMFGSEPH

-162 ELAPAQTAL
+162 ELAPAQTGL

-177 RISALMDWVD
+177 RISALMDWID
-187 RISEKVTGGQSVTA
+187 RISEKVTGGQSVMA
-201 SAPTEFKDILNAFD
+201 SAPADFKDILNAFD
-215 DEVGFLMTLDPNK
+215 DEVGFLMTIDPNK

-253 ARTRGDKIISM
+253 ARTKGDKILSI
-264 INETMEGGFATPQ
+264 INEAMEGGFAPPQ
-277 RTKLKGVN
+277 KTKIKGVN

-332 GQITENDDFR
+332 GQITENDDFKT
-342 RLTEGLDLTSNG
+342 LTEGLDLTSNG

-372 SMGQMPKELKDS
+372 SMGQMPIELKDS
-384 FDIYLKYNQ
+384 FNIYLEYNKQ
-393 QMEGMVSLIKSEK
+393 IKGMVSLIKSEK

-429 SIAIILGSSVQQ
+429 SIAIILGTSVQQ

-448 DDLGGF
+448 DDLGGFE

>member
-1 MKKISLKMN
+1 MN
-10 SIRKIIIPLFI
+10 SIKQIIIPLLTCFL
-21 SFFSLLI
+21 SLKI
-28 ISGNSA
+28 ISVNSA
-34 EPAKTS
+34 EPAKTN

-58 NTAKTMKQLGQMMD
+58 NTAKTMKQLDQMMD
-72 SLIEIAKS
+72 SLIEIANS
-80 NDSAN
+80 SDSAN
-85 PLANNPFIGPMVSGI
+85 PLANNPFLGPMVSGI
-100 SEAIKPAYE
+100 TEAIKPAYE

-117 GVGMSSLAIKKDQW
+117 GVGMSSLAVKKDQW
-131 RQKTFIYRDSK
+131 RQKTFIYREPEKSN
-142 KGEGLIWEMFGSEPH
+142 GLIWEMFGNEPH

-162 ELAPAQTAL
+162 ELAPAQTGL

-177 RISALMDWVD
+177 RISALMDWID
-187 RISEKVTGGQSVTA
+187 RISEKVTGGQSVMA
-201 SAPTEFKDILNAFD
+201 SAPAEFKDILNAFD
-215 DEVGFLMTLDPNK
+215 DEVGFLMTIDPNK

-239 EEDLEMNSFAFALI
+239 EEDLEMDSFAFALI
-253 ARTRGDKIISM
+253 ARTKGDKILSI
-264 INETMEGGFATPQ
+264 INEAMEGGFAPPQ
-277 RTKLKGVN
+277 KTKIKGVN

-332 GQITENDDFR
+332 GQITENDDFKT
-342 RLTEGLDLTSNG
+342 LTEGLDLTSNG

-384 FDIYLKYNQ
+384 FNIYLEYNKQ
-393 QMEGMVSLIKSEK
+393 IKGMISLIKSEK
-406 DGIMLETRSSVNL
+406 DGIMFETRSSVNL

-429 SIAIILGSSVQQ
+429 SIAIILGNSVQQ

-448 DDLGGF
+448 DDLGGFE

>member
-1 MKKISLKMN
+1 MN
-10 SIRKIIIPLFI
+10 SIKQIIIPLLTCFL
-21 SFFSLLI
+21 SLKI
-28 ISGNSA
+28 ISVNSA
-34 EPAKTS
+34 EPAKTN

-58 NTAKTMKQLGQMMD
+58 NTAKTMKQLDQMMD
-72 SLIEIAKS
+72 SFIEIANS
-80 NDSAN
+80 SDSAN
-85 PLANNPFIGPMVSGI
+85 PLANNPFLGPMVSGI
-100 SEAIKPAYE
+100 TEAIKPAYE

-117 GVGMSSLAIKKDQW
+117 GVGMSSLAVKKDQW
-131 RQKTFIYRDSK
+131 RQKTFIYREPEKSN
-142 KGEGLIWEMFGSEPH
+142 GLIWEMFGSEPH

-162 ELAPAQTAL
+162 ELAPAQTGL

-177 RISALMDWVD
+177 RISALMDWID
-187 RISEKVTGGQSVTA
+187 RISEKVTGGQSVMA
-201 SAPTEFKDILNAFD
+201 SAPAEFKDILNAFD
-215 DEVGFLMTLDPNK
+215 DEVGFLMTIDPNK

-239 EEDLEMNSFAFALI
+239 EEDLEMDSFAFALI
-253 ARTRGDKIISM
+253 ARTKGDKILSI
-264 INETMEGGFATPQ
+264 INEAMEGGFAPPQ
-277 RTKLKGVN
+277 KTKIKGVN

-332 GQITENDDFR
+332 GQITENDDFKT
-342 RLTEGLDLTSNG
+342 LTEGLDLTSNG

-384 FDIYLKYNQ
+384 FNIYLEYNKQ
-393 QMEGMVSLIKSEK
+393 IKGMVSLIKSEK
-406 DGIMLETRSSVNL
+406 DGIMFETRSSVNL

-429 SIAIILGSSVQQ
+429 SIAIILGNSVQQ

-448 DDLGGF
+448 DDLGGFE

>member
-1 MKKISLKMN
+1 MN
-10 SIRKIIIPLFI
+10 SIKQIIIPLLTCFL
-21 SFFSLLI
+21 SLKI
-28 ISGNSA
+28 ISVNSA
-34 EPAKTS
+34 EPAKTN

-58 NTAKTMKQLGQMMD
+58 NTAKTMKQLDQMME
-72 SLIEIAKS
+72 SFIEIANS
-80 NDSAN
+80 SDSAN
-85 PLANNPFIGPMVSGI
+85 PLANNPFLGPMVSGI
-100 SEAIKPAYE
+100 TEAIKPAYE

-117 GVGMSSLAIKKDQW
+117 GVGMSSLAVKKDQW
-131 RQKTFIYRDSK
+131 RQKTFIYREPEKSN
-142 KGEGLIWEMFGSEPH
+142 GLIWEMFGSEPH

-162 ELAPAQTAL
+162 ELAPAQTGL

-177 RISALMDWVD
+177 RISALMDWID
-187 RISEKVTGGQSVTA
+187 RISEKVTGGQSVMA
-201 SAPTEFKDILNAFD
+201 SAPAEFKDILNAFD
-215 DEVGFLMTLDPNK
+215 DEVGFLMTIDPNK

-239 EEDLEMNSFAFALI
+239 EEDLEMDSFAFALI
-253 ARTRGDKIISM
+253 ARTKGDKILSI
-264 INETMEGGFATPQ
+264 INEAMEGGFAPPQ
-277 RTKLKGVN
+277 KTKIKGVN

-332 GQITENDDFR
+332 GQITENDDFKT
-342 RLTEGLDLTSNG
+342 LTEGLDLTSNG

-384 FDIYLKYNQ
+384 FNIYLEYNKQ
-393 QMEGMVSLIKSEK
+393 IKGMVSLIKSEK

-429 SIAIILGSSVQQ
+429 SIAIILGNSVQQ

-448 DDLGGF
+448 DDLGGFE

>member
-1 MKKISLKMN
+1 MN
-10 SIRKIIIPLFI
+10 SIKQIIIPLLTCFL
-21 SFFSLLI
+21 SLKI
-28 ISGNSA
+28 ISVNSA
-34 EPAKTS
+34 EPAKTN

-58 NTAKTMKQLGQMMD
+58 NTAKTMKQLDQMMD
-72 SLIEIAKS
+72 SLIEIANS
-80 NDSAN
+80 SDSAN
-85 PLANNPFIGPMVSGI
+85 PLANNPFLGPMVSGI
-100 SEAIKPAYE
+100 TEAIKPAYE

-117 GVGMSSLAIKKDQW
+117 GVGMSSLAVKKDQW
-131 RQKTFIYRDSK
+131 RQKTFIYREPEKSN
-142 KGEGLIWEMFGSEPH
+142 GLIWEMFGSEPH

-162 ELAPAQTAL
+162 ELAPAQTGL

-177 RISALMDWVD
+177 RISALMDWID
-187 RISEKVTGGQSVTA
+187 RISEKVTGGQSVMA
-201 SAPTEFKDILNAFD
+201 SAPAEFKDILNAFD
-215 DEVGFLMTLDPNK
+215 DEVGFLMTIDPNK

-239 EEDLEMNSFAFALI
+239 EEDLEMDSFAFALI
-253 ARTRGDKIISM
+253 ARTKGDKILSI
-264 INETMEGGFATPQ
+264 INEAMEGGFAPPQ
-277 RTKLKGVN
+277 KTKIKGVN

-332 GQITENDDFR
+332 GQITENDDFKT
-342 RLTEGLDLTSNG
+342 LTEGLDLTSNG

-372 SMGQMPKELKDS
+372 SMAQMPKELKDS
-384 FDIYLKYNQ
+384 FNIYLEYNKQ
-393 QMEGMVSLIKSEK
+393 IKGMVSLIKSEK
-406 DGIMLETRSSVNL
+406 DGIMFETRSSVNL

-429 SIAIILGSSVQQ
+429 SIAIILGNSVQQ

-448 DDLGGF
+448 DDLGGFE

>member
-1 MKKISLKMN
+1 MN
-10 SIRKIIIPLFI
+10 SIRKIIIPLFTFFLSLKLI
-21 SFFSLLI
+21 SV
-28 ISGNSA
+28 NSA
-34 EPAKTS
+34 EPAKTN

-58 NTAKTMKQLGQMMD
+58 NTAKTMKQLDQMMD
-72 SLIEIAKS
+72 SLIEIANS
-80 NDSAN
+80 SDSAN
-85 PLANNPFIGPMVSGI
+85 PLANNPFLGPMVSGI
-100 SEAIKPAYE
+100 TEAIKPAYE

-117 GVGMSSLAIKKDQW
+117 GVGMSSLAVKKDQW
-131 RQKTFIYRDSK
+131 RQKTFIYREPEKSN
-142 KGEGLIWEMFGSEPH
+142 GLIWEMFGSEPH

-162 ELAPAQTAL
+162 ELAPAQTGL

-177 RISALMDWVD
+177 RISALMDWID
-187 RISEKVTGGQSVTA
+187 RISEKVTGGQSVMA
-201 SAPTEFKDILNAFD
+201 SAPAEFKDILNTFD
-215 DEVGFLMTLDPNK
+215 DEVGFLMTIDPNK

-239 EEDLEMNSFAFALI
+239 EEDLEMDSFAFALI
-253 ARTRGDKIISM
+253 ARTKGDKILSI
-264 INETMEGGFATPQ
+264 INEAMEGGFAPPQ
-277 RTKLKGVN
+277 KTKIKGVN

-312 MVLASST
+312 IVLASST

-332 GQITENDDFR
+332 GQITENDDFKT
-342 RLTEGLDLTSNG
+342 LTDGLDLTSNG

-384 FDIYLKYNQ
+384 FNIYLEYNKQ
-393 QMEGMVSLIKSEK
+393 IKGMVSLIKSEK

-429 SIAIILGSSVQQ
+429 SIAIILGNSVQQ

-448 DDLGGF
+448 DDLGGFE

>member
-1 MKKISLKMN
+1 MN
-10 SIRKIIIPLFI
+10 SIRKIIIPLLTCFL
-21 SFFSLLI
+21 SLKI
-28 ISGNSA
+28 ISVNSA
-34 EPAKTS
+34 EPAKTN

-58 NTAKTMKQLGQMMD
+58 NTAKTMKQLDQMME
-72 SLIEIAKS
+72 SFIEIANS
-80 NDSAN
+80 SDSAN
-85 PLANNPFIGPMVSGI
+85 PLANNPFLGPMVSGI
-100 SEAIKPAYE
+100 TEAIKPAYE

-117 GVGMSSLAIKKDQW
+117 GVGMSSLAVKKDQW
-131 RQKTFIYRDSK
+131 RQKTFIYREPEKSN
-142 KGEGLIWEMFGSEPH
+142 GLIWEMFGSEPH

-162 ELAPAQTAL
+162 ELAPAQTGL

-177 RISALMDWVD
+177 RISALMDWID
-187 RISEKVTGGQSVTA
+187 RISEKVTGGQSVMA
-201 SAPTEFKDILNAFD
+201 SAPAEFKDILNAFD
-215 DEVGFLMTLDPNK
+215 DEVGFLMTIDPNK

-239 EEDLEMNSFAFALI
+239 EEDLEMDSFAFALI
-253 ARTRGDKIISM
+253 ARTKGDKILSI
-264 INETMEGGFATPQ
+264 INEAMEGGFAPPQ
-277 RTKLKGVN
+277 KTKIKGVN

-332 GQITENDDFR
+332 GQITENDDFKT
-342 RLTEGLDLTSNG
+342 LTEGLDLTSNG

-384 FDIYLKYNQ
+384 FNIYLEYNKQ
-393 QMEGMVSLIKSEK
+393 IKGMVSLIKSEK
-406 DGIMLETRSSVNL
+406 DGIMFETRSSVNL

-429 SIAIILGSSVQQ
+429 SIAIILGNSVQQ

-448 DDLGGF
+448 DDLGGFE

>member
-1 MKKISLKMN
+1 MISIKQ
-10 SIRKIIIPLFI
+10 IIIPLLTCFL
-21 SFFSLLI
+21 SLKI
-28 ISGNSA
+28 ISVNSA
-34 EPAKTS
+34 EPAKTN

-58 NTAKTMKQLGQMMD
+58 NTAKTMKQLDQMMD
-72 SLIEIAKS
+72 SLIEIANS
-80 NDSAN
+80 SDSAN
-85 PLANNPFIGPMVSGI
+85 PLANNPFLGPMVSGI
-100 SEAIKPAYE
+100 TEAIKPAYE

-117 GVGMSSLAIKKDQW
+117 GVGMSSLAVKKDQW
-131 RQKTFIYRDSK
+131 RQKTFIYREPEKSN
-142 KGEGLIWEMFGSEPH
+142 GLIWEMFGSEPH

-162 ELAPAQTAL
+162 ELAPAQTGL

-177 RISALMDWVD
+177 RISALMDWID
-187 RISEKVTGGQSVTA
+187 RISEKVTGGQSVMA
-201 SAPTEFKDILNAFD
+201 SAPAEFKDILNAFD
-215 DEVGFLMTLDPNK
+215 DEVGFLMTIDPNK

-239 EEDLEMNSFAFALI
+239 EEDLEMDSFAFALI
-253 ARTRGDKIISM
+253 ARTKGDKILSI
-264 INETMEGGFATPQ
+264 INEAMEGGFAPPQ
-277 RTKLKGVN
+277 KTKIKGVN

-332 GQITENDDFR
+332 GQITENDDFKT
-342 RLTEGLDLTSNG
+342 LTEGLDLTSNG

-384 FDIYLKYNQ
+384 FNIYLEYNKQ
-393 QMEGMVSLIKSEK
+393 IKGMVSLIKSEK
-406 DGIMLETRSSVNL
+406 DGIMFETRSSVNL

-429 SIAIILGSSVQQ
+429 SIAIILGNSVQQ

-448 DDLGGF
+448 DDLGGFE

>member
-1 MKKISLKMN
+1 MN
-10 SIRKIIIPLFI
+10 SIKQIIIPLLTCFL
-21 SFFSLLI
+21 SLKI
-28 ISGNSA
+28 ISVNSA
-34 EPAKTS
+34 EPAKTN

-58 NTAKTMKQLGQMMD
+58 NTAKTMKQLDQMMD
-72 SLIEIAKS
+72 SLIEIANS

-85 PLANNPFIGPMVSGI
+85 PLANNPFLGPMVSGI
-100 SEAIKPAYE
+100 TEAIKPAYE

-117 GVGMSSLAIKKDQW
+117 GVGMSSLAVKKDQW
-131 RQKTFIYRDSK
+131 RQKTFIYREPEKSN
-142 KGEGLIWEMFGSEPH
+142 GLIWEMFGNEPH

-162 ELAPAQTAL
+162 ELAPAQTGL

-177 RISALMDWVD
+177 RISALMDWID
-187 RISEKVTGGQSVTA
+187 RISEKVTGGQSVMA
-201 SAPTEFKDILNAFD
+201 SAPAEFKDILNAFD
-215 DEVGFLMTLDPNK
+215 DEVGFLMTIDPNK

-239 EEDLEMNSFAFALI
+239 EEDLEMDSFAFALI
-253 ARTRGDKIISM
+253 ARTKGDKILSI
-264 INETMEGGFATPQ
+264 INEAMEGGFAPPQ
-277 RTKLKGVN
+277 KTKIKGVN

-332 GQITENDDFR
+332 GQITENDDFKT
-342 RLTEGLDLTSNG
+342 LTEGLDLTSNG

-384 FDIYLKYNQ
+384 FNIYLEYNKQ
-393 QMEGMVSLIKSEK
+393 IKGMVSLIKSEK
-406 DGIMLETRSSVNL
+406 DGIMFETRSSVNL

-429 SIAIILGSSVQQ
+429 SIAIILGNSVQQ

-448 DDLGGF
+448 DDLGGFE

>member
-1 MKKISLKMN
+1 MN
-10 SIRKIIIPLFI
+10 SIKQIIIPLLTCFL
-21 SFFSLLI
+21 SLKI
-28 ISGNSA
+28 ISVNSA
-34 EPAKTS
+34 EPAKTN

-58 NTAKTMKQLGQMMD
+58 NTAKTMKQLDQMMD
-72 SLIEIAKS
+72 SLIEIANS
-80 NDSAN
+80 SDSAN
-85 PLANNPFIGPMVSGI
+85 PLANNPFLGPMVSGI
-100 SEAIKPAYE
+100 TEAIKPAYE

-117 GVGMSSLAIKKDQW
+117 GVGMSSLAVKKDQW
-131 RQKTFIYRDSK
+131 RQKTFIYREPEK
-142 KGEGLIWEMFGSEPH
+142 NNGLIWEMFGSEPH

-162 ELAPAQTAL
+162 ELAPAQTGL

-177 RISALMDWVD
+177 RISALMDWID
-187 RISEKVTGGQSVTA
+187 RISEKVTGGQSVMA
-201 SAPTEFKDILNAFD
+201 SAPAEFKDILNAFD
-215 DEVGFLMTLDPNK
+215 DEVGFLMTIDPNK

-239 EEDLEMNSFAFALI
+239 EEDLEMDSFAFALI
-253 ARTRGDKIISM
+253 ARTKGDKILSI
-264 INETMEGGFATPQ
+264 INEAMEGGFAPPQ
-277 RTKLKGVN
+277 KTKIKGVN

-332 GQITENDDFR
+332 GQITENDDFKT
-342 RLTEGLDLTSNG
+342 LTEGLDLTSNG

-384 FDIYLKYNQ
+384 FNIYLEYNKQ
-393 QMEGMVSLIKSEK
+393 IKGMVSLIKSEK
-406 DGIMLETRSSVNL
+406 DGIMFETRSSVNL

-429 SIAIILGSSVQQ
+429 SIAIILGNSVQQ

-448 DDLGGF
+448 DDLGGFE

>member
-1 MKKISLKMN
+1 MN
-10 SIRKIIIPLFI
+10 SIKQIIIPLLTCFL
-21 SFFSLLI
+21 SLKI
-28 ISGNSA
+28 ISVNSA
-34 EPAKTS
+34 EPAKTN

-58 NTAKTMKQLGQMMD
+58 NTAKTMKQLDQMMD
-72 SLIEIAKS
+72 SLIEIANS
-80 NDSAN
+80 SDSAN
-85 PLANNPFIGPMVSGI
+85 PLANNPFLGPMVSGI
-100 SEAIKPAYE
+100 TEAIKPAYE

-117 GVGMSSLAIKKDQW
+117 GVGMSSLAVKKDQW
-131 RQKTFIYRDSK
+131 RQKTFIYREPEKSN
-142 KGEGLIWEMFGSEPH
+142 GLIWEMFGSEPH

-162 ELAPAQTAL
+162 ELAPAQTGL

-177 RISALMDWVD
+177 RISALMDWID
-187 RISEKVTGGQSVTA
+187 RISEKVTGGQSVMA
-201 SAPTEFKDILNAFD
+201 SAPAEFKDILNAFD
-215 DEVGFLMTLDPNK
+215 DEVGFLMTIDPNK

-253 ARTRGDKIISM
+253 ARTKGDKILSI
-264 INETMEGGFATPQ
+264 INDAMEGGFAPPQ
-277 RTKLKGVN
+277 KTKIKGVN

-332 GQITENDDFR
+332 GQITENDDFKT
-342 RLTEGLDLTSNG
+342 LTEGLDLTSNG

-384 FDIYLKYNQ
+384 FNIYLEYNKQ
-393 QMEGMVSLIKSEK
+393 IKGMVSLIKSEK
-406 DGIMLETRSSVNL
+406 DGIMFETRSSVNL

-429 SIAIILGSSVQQ
+429 SIAIILGNSVQQ

-448 DDLGGF
+448 DDLGGFE

>member
-1 MKKISLKMN
+1 MN
-10 SIRKIIIPLFI
+10 SIKQIIIPLLTCFL
-21 SFFSLLI
+21 SLKI
-28 ISGNSA
+28 ISVNSA
-34 EPAKTS
+34 EPAKTN

-51 GHLLAYF
+51 GHLFAYF
-58 NTAKTMKQLGQMMD
+58 NTAKTMKQLDQMMD
-72 SLIEIAKS
+72 SLIEIANS
-80 NDSAN
+80 SDSAN
-85 PLANNPFIGPMVSGI
+85 PLANNPFLGPMVSGI
-100 SEAIKPAYE
+100 TEAIKPAYE

-117 GVGMSSLAIKKDQW
+117 GVGMSSLAVKKDQW
-131 RQKTFIYRDSK
+131 RQKTFIYREPEKSN
-142 KGEGLIWEMFGSEPH
+142 GLIWEMFGSEPH

-162 ELAPAQTAL
+162 ELAPAQTGL

-177 RISALMDWVD
+177 RISALMDWID
-187 RISEKVTGGQSVTA
+187 RISEKVTGGQSVMA
-201 SAPTEFKDILNAFD
+201 SAPAEFKDILNAFD
-215 DEVGFLMTLDPNK
+215 DEVGFLMTIDPNK

-239 EEDLEMNSFAFALI
+239 EEDLEMDSFAFALI
-253 ARTRGDKIISM
+253 ARTKGDKILSI
-264 INETMEGGFATPQ
+264 INEAMEGGFAPPQ
-277 RTKLKGVN
+277 KTKIKGVN

-332 GQITENDDFR
+332 GQITENDDFKT
-342 RLTEGLDLTSNG
+342 LTEGLDLTSNG

-384 FDIYLKYNQ
+384 FNIYLEYNKQ
-393 QMEGMVSLIKSEK
+393 IKGMVSLIKSEK
-406 DGIMLETRSSVNL
+406 DGIMFETRSSVNL

-429 SIAIILGSSVQQ
+429 SIAIILGNSVQQ

-448 DDLGGF
+448 DDLGGFE

>member
-1 MKKISLKMN
+1 MN
-10 SIRKIIIPLFI
+10 SIRKIIIPLFTCLL
-21 SFFSLLI
+21 SLKI
-28 ISGNSA
+28 ISVNSA
-34 EPAKTS
+34 EPAKTN

-58 NTAKTMKQLGQMMD
+58 NTAKTMKQLDQMMD
-72 SLIEIAKS
+72 SFIEIANS
-80 NDSAN
+80 SDSAN
-85 PLANNPFIGPMVSGI
+85 PLANNPFLGPMVSGI
-100 SEAIKPAYE
+100 TEAIKPAYE

-117 GVGMSSLAIKKDQW
+117 GVGMSSLAVKKDQW
-131 RQKTFIYRDSK
+131 RQKTFIYREPEKSN
-142 KGEGLIWEMFGSEPH
+142 GLIWEMFGSEPH

-162 ELAPAQTAL
+162 ELAPAQTGL

-177 RISALMDWVD
+177 RISALMDWID
-187 RISEKVTGGQSVTA
+187 RISEKVTGGQSVMA
-201 SAPTEFKDILNAFD
+201 SAPAEFKDILNAFD
-215 DEVGFLMTLDPNK
+215 DEVGFLMTIDPNK

-239 EEDLEMNSFAFALI
+239 EEDLEMDSFAFALI
-253 ARTRGDKIISM
+253 ARTKGDKILSI
-264 INETMEGGFATPQ
+264 INEAMEGGFAPPQ
-277 RTKLKGVN
+277 KTKIKGVN

-332 GQITENDDFR
+332 GQITENDDFKT
-342 RLTEGLDLTSNG
+342 LTEGLDLTSNG

-384 FDIYLKYNQ
+384 FNIYLEYNKQ
-393 QMEGMVSLIKSEK
+393 IKGMISLIKSEK
-406 DGIMLETRSSVNL
+406 DGIMFETRSSVNL

-429 SIAIILGSSVQQ
+429 SIAIILGNSVQQ

-448 DDLGGF
+448 DDLGGFE

>member
-1 MKKISLKMN
+1 MN
-10 SIRKIIIPLFI
+10 SIKQIIIPLLTCFL
-21 SFFSLLI
+21 SLKI
-28 ISGNSA
+28 ISVNSA
-34 EPAKTS
+34 EPAKTN

-58 NTAKTMKQLGQMMD
+58 NTAKTMKQLDQMMD
-72 SLIEIAKS
+72 SFIEIANS
-80 NDSAN
+80 SDSAN
-85 PLANNPFIGPMVSGI
+85 PLANNPFLGPMVSGI
-100 SEAIKPAYE
+100 TEAIKPAYE
-109 ESGIGQIG
+109 VSGIGQIG
-117 GVGMSSLAIKKDQW
+117 GVGMSSLAVKKDQW
-131 RQKTFIYRDSK
+131 RQKTFIYREPEKSN
-142 KGEGLIWEMFGSEPH
+142 GLIWEMFGSEPH

-162 ELAPAQTAL
+162 ELAPAQTGL

-177 RISALMDWVD
+177 RISALMDWID
-187 RISEKVTGGQSVTA
+187 RISEKVTGGQSVMA
-201 SAPTEFKDILNAFD
+201 SAPAEFKDILNAFD
-215 DEVGFLMTLDPNK
+215 DEVGFLMTIDPNK

-239 EEDLEMNSFAFALI
+239 EKDLEMDSFAFALI
-253 ARTRGDKIISM
+253 ARTKGDKILSI
-264 INETMEGGFATPQ
+264 INEAMEGGFAPPQ
-277 RTKLKGVN
+277 KTKIKGVN

-312 MVLASST
+312 IVLASST

-332 GQITENDDFR
+332 GQITENDDFKT
-342 RLTEGLDLTSNG
+342 LTEGLDLTSNG

-384 FDIYLKYNQ
+384 FNIYLEYNKQ
-393 QMEGMVSLIKSEK
+393 IKGMVSLIKSEK

-429 SIAIILGSSVQQ
+429 SIAIILGNSVQQ

-448 DDLGGF
+448 DDLGGFE